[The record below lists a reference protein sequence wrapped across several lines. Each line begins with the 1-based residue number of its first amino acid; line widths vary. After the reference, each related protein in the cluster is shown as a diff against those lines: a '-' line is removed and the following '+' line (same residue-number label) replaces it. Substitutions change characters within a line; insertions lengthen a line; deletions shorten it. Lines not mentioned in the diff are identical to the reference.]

1 VAIPDDGSR
10 EVRVPT
16 LDVGGATL
24 DYEVTGASG
33 PLVVQLHGLTSSRGR
48 DAQIGL
54 DLARA
59 LHRDARVLRYDARGH
74 GHSTGSPD
82 PADYAWEHLAEDLL
96 ALLDHLAPDEK
107 VHGIGTSMGC
117 GTLLHAVLREPGRF
131 ASLTLVVPPTAWE
144 TRRAQSRDY
153 LVNADL
159 VEREGIDAFVELG
172 LLSPTV
178 PALADAPTTRPEVGE
193 RLLPTVLRG
202 AAATDLPDP
211 EALGRVRTPTLVLAW
226 SDDPKHPLSTAALL
240 HDVMPESRLVVA
252 RTPYGVMAWPGLF
265 ADHVTA
271 SDHATAT
278 TAVGE
283 SA

>member
-1 VAIPDDGSR
+1 
-10 EVRVPT
+10 VPT
-16 LDVGGATL
+16 LDVLGATL

-74 GHSTGSPD
+74 GHSTGSRH
-82 PADYAWEHLAEDLL
+82 PADYTWEQLAEDLL
-96 ALLDHLAPDEK
+96 ALLDHVAPGEQ
-107 VHGIGTSMGC
+107 VHGVGTSMGC
-117 GTLLHAVLREPGRF
+117 GTLLHAVLRDTHRF
-131 ASLTLVVPPTAWE
+131 ASLTLVVPPTAWD
-144 TRRAQSRDY
+144 TRRAQSRTY

-159 VEREGIDAFVELG
+159 VEREGVDAFVELG

-178 PALADAPTTRPEVGE
+178 PALADAPTTRPEVDA

-211 EALGRVRTPTLVLAW
+211 QVLERVLTPTLVLAW
-226 SDDPKHPLSTAALL
+226 SEDPKHPLSTAALL

-271 SDHATAT
+271 NARPQADPGGPLPAAGAGRHRS
-278 TAVGE
+278 
-283 SA
+283 

>member
-1 VAIPDDGSR
+1 M
-10 EVRVPT
+10 PT
-16 LDVGGATL
+16 LDVLGATL

-74 GHSTGSPD
+74 GHSTGSPH
-82 PADYAWEHLAEDLL
+82 PADYTWEQLAEDLL
-96 ALLDHLAPDEK
+96 ALLDHVAPGEQ
-107 VHGIGTSMGC
+107 VHGVGTSMGC
-117 GTLLHAVLREPGRF
+117 GTLLHAVLRDPHRF
-131 ASLTLVVPPTAWE
+131 ASLTLVVPPTAWD
-144 TRRAQSRDY
+144 TRRAQSRTY

-159 VEREGIDAFVELG
+159 VEREGVDAFVELG

-178 PALADAPTTRPEVGE
+178 PALADAPTTRPEVDA

-211 EALGRVRTPTLVLAW
+211 QVLERVLTPTLVLAW
-226 SDDPKHPLSTAALL
+226 SEDPKHPLSTAALL

-271 SDHATAT
+271 NARPQADPGGPLPAAGAGRHRS
-278 TAVGE
+278 
-283 SA
+283 